1 MPSMNCQKAK
11 CLLSSTSPRSAQPS
25 LVLGALGVVFG
36 DIGTSPLYALQ
47 AGLTAGMGGG
57 QEREAVVFGV
67 LSLITWALILVVSLK
82 YILFILRADN
92 SGEGGILALVT
103 LLKPKRAR
111 DPLTIALLVCGL
123 VGAAMLFGDGVLT
136 PAISVL
142 SAIEGLE
149 VVAPSIG
156 EWVIPIAV
164 AVLLLIFWM
173 QRKGVGPIAKF
184 YGPVMVI
191 WFAAIGL
198 CGLLKIIEAP
208 AVLYAVNP
216 VYGVELLAAEPSQ
229 ALLILGAVFLAVTGG
244 EALYA
249 DLGQFGRRVIRRAWF
264 AIALPGLL
272 LNYYGQGALY
282 LETVDVKRSF
292 FQIVPDGFGTAMVIL
307 ATAATIIASQAILTG
322 AFSLT
327 RQAIELGF
335 LPPMHT
341 RYTSEENES
350 DIYIGRVNWL
360 IAIATIAVVIN
371 FGSSAALAGAYGIA
385 VAITMV
391 TTTILFGALMWRSWN
406 VPKPAIVALLVVF
419 FVVDIPFAV
428 ANFSKLLDGGY
439 LPLFFGGLVLL
450 VMRAWRR
457 GIDQL
462 RENHLAGDVPLATLA
477 SKDFTGQRLQQT
489 AVFLTRSSGLTPLA
503 LLRMRKLA
511 DLTFKPTIV
520 CAVRTVGRPRVPKDD
535 RYRFTDLG
543 NDIVKIELFFGYM
556 QTVNLPSVLVPIL
569 RDHQIDCEDILYF
582 VGTDRVITEG
592 ESSGPGNL
600 MNRLFAFLVDTAERP
615 TDRYYLPETRT
626 IAFGAG
632 RRL

>member
-1 MPSMNCQKAK
+1 M
-11 CLLSSTSPRSAQPS
+11 LLSSTSPRSAHPS

-47 AGLTAGMGGG
+47 AGLTAGSDSGLD
-57 QEREAVVFGV
+57 RSIVVLGV
-67 LSLITWALILVVSLK
+67 LSLITWSLILVVSLK

-103 LLKPKRAR
+103 LLKPKRAS
-111 DPLTIALLVCGL
+111 DPTTIALLICGL
-123 VGAAMLFGDGVLT
+123 AGAAMLFGDGVLT

-142 SAIEGLE
+142 SAVEGVE
-149 VVAPSIG
+149 VVAPAIS
-156 EWVIPIAV
+156 EAVVPIAV
-164 AVLLLIFWM
+164 AVLLLIFWS
-173 QRKGVGPIAKF
+173 QRMGVGPIAKF
-184 YGPVMVI
+184 YGPVMVV

-198 CGLLKIIEAP
+198 CGLLKIIEVP
-208 AVLYAVNP
+208 GVLIAVNP
-216 VYGVELLAAEPSQ
+216 LYGAQLLAAEPGH
-229 ALLILGAVFLAVTGG
+229 ALLILGAVFLSVTGG

-282 LETVDVKRSF
+282 LQTPKVSRSF
-292 FQIVPDGFGTAMVIL
+292 FEIVPDGFGTAMLIL

-327 RQAIELGF
+327 KQAIELGF

-341 RYTSEENES
+341 RYTSADNES

-360 IAIATIAVVIN
+360 IAIATITIVIN
-371 FGSSAALAGAYGIA
+371 FGSSDALAGAYGIA

-391 TTTILFGALMWRSWN
+391 TTTVLFGALMWRSWT
-406 VPKPAIVALLVVF
+406 VPKPAIVALLAVF
-419 FVVDIPFAV
+419 FAVDIPFAV
-428 ANFSKLLDGGY
+428 ANFTKLFEGGL
-439 LPLFFGGLVLL
+439 LPLMIGGLVLL

-477 SKDFTGQRLQQT
+477 SKDFAGQTLSQT

-511 DLTFKPTIV
+511 DLSFEPTIV
-520 CAVRTVGRPRVPKDD
+520 CAVRTVGRPRVPKEH
-535 RYRFTDLG
+535 RYRYTDLG

-569 RDHQIDCEDILYF
+569 RDHQISCEDILYF

-592 ESSGPGNL
+592 ESSGPSNL